1 MVKPSILP
9 ILCALLGACASA
21 PPFSEQDAVR
31 VARVEV
37 ARHGYT
43 VPPQWHAIVVS
54 RNVDIEFEK
63 SYPVYLVRF
72 QRGRSER
79 STVFKVVVNPVSHK
93 AEDFTD
99 MRTIEPSH

>member
-1 MVKPSILP
+1 MVKPSIVP
-9 ILCALLGACASA
+9 ILCALVSGCASA
-21 PPFSEQDAVR
+21 PPFTEQDAVQ
-31 VARVEV
+31 VAKSEV

-43 VPPQWHAIVVS
+43 VPRQWHAVVVP

-72 QRGRSER
+72 QRGPSER
-79 STVFKVVVNPVSHK
+79 STVFKVVVNLASHK

-99 MRTIEPSH
+99 MRTIEPLH